1 MSSPTGNK
9 THDATVIA
17 AESVRQGVVNVAGT
31 SQATM
36 NTATISYYR
45 TCLASKIANSLDA
58 GAEIFA
64 LKTLGATV

>member
-31 SQATM
+31 TQAQA
-36 NTATISYYR
+36 NTATIVYYR
-45 TCLASKIANSLDA
+45 ACLASKITNSLDC
-58 GAEIFA
+58 GSEIGA
-64 LKTLGATV
+64 LKSLGATV